1 MATSPRPPRAT
12 LSSLSWQVRADLFA
26 QLAAMEKSGLPTIQA
41 FGHLRLPPQSQP
53 RVAAARKLLARGTTI
68 ADAGRSS
75 GLFTELE
82 ANLIDAAASA
92 GSPAPTYRRL
102 ADYYTQRAMQAR
114 AVRSR
119 LPLPGFLLLAGLFL
133 QPLPALVSG
142 SLSGGRYLLHCL
154 SPLVAIAALVYLGSL
169 LFKQQEGPPSPVRS
183 AIELIAL
190 HTPLFGNMLVRS
202 NIRDF
207 FESLA
212 LMAEAGMPI
221 LQAVPKALDTIRLGA
236 VKAAFGKILPK
247 LTRGSTLAQSLAQIP
262 YLDNGQALALIGTGE
277 ASGTLPEMLFRFA
290 AMETESINAFNRQ
303 VADWLPR
310 IVYAAVACWVAYGL
324 LSGPGIGTQMPE
336 ELR

>member
-142 SLSGGRYLLHCL
+142 SLSGGRY
-154 SPLVAIAALVYLGSL
+154 LVYLGSL